1 MAMHYEID
9 NLGKFKV
16 VRITGNIENQ
26 TSTKVL
32 SDEIS
37 RLADQGSHHFL
48 FDLKATDYLDS
59 AGISVFIYCLC
70 DAGENGGS
78 VFCIAGDTQVRKVL
92 EMVGLDRMMKLYS
105 TIEEFS
111 EAEGAAP

>member
-1 MAMHYEID
+1 MQYEID

-16 VRITGNIENQ
+16 VRITGNIENE
-26 TSTKVL
+26 TSTRVL
-32 SDEIS
+32 NQDIS
-37 RLADQGSHHFL
+37 QLIEQGNHHFL

-70 DAGENGGS
+70 DAHENGGS
-78 VFCIAGDTQVRKVL
+78 VFCIAGDTQVRRVL

-105 TIEEFS
+105 TIDEF
-111 EAEGAAP
+111 AETHGVKL